1 MADWRITFIFVFV
14 LKINFSFQFS
24 LGNLRQS
31 RCVVSQDQSLLTVD
45 HILNPALQIHLL
57 LVYFAAVS
65 CFEINNPAGC
75 RALKTDSCRGIQ
87 VPKAPS
93 FILYFTLFS
102 SDLNNETMKLC
113 SIWPC
118 DHIWP
123 YMTNSGSVAR
133 SGHSGSGRSGQVQ
146 RSLSLHIQGELSNNQ
161 SFKQQQLFSVWSR
174 LCEWSENIA
183 GRDGR
188 QPLAA
193 SVFTG
198 IWYLVFSIWYFAAV
212 LFSIGI
218 SPLEP
223 MIPKNSILFWTPP
236 PPPSNS

>member
-1 MADWRITFIFVFV
+1 
-14 LKINFSFQFS
+14 
-24 LGNLRQS
+24 
-31 RCVVSQDQSLLTVD
+31 
-45 HILNPALQIHLL
+45 
-57 LVYFAAVS
+57 
-65 CFEINNPAGC
+65 
-75 RALKTDSCRGIQ
+75 
-87 VPKAPS
+87 
-93 FILYFTLFS
+93 
-102 SDLNNETMKLC
+102 
-113 SIWPC
+113 
-118 DHIWP
+118 
-123 YMTNSGSVAR
+123 MTNSGSVAR

-161 SFKQQQLFSVWSR
+161 SFKQQQQQLFSVWSR
-174 LCEWSENIA
+174 FCEWSENIA

-236 PPPSNS
+236 LHHPILNNPM